1 MVGRVAFI
9 AVCILLASCASRD
22 CSPASEFEPAL
33 CALSLPQIT
42 RLDIH
47 ENAAGSSLADAATRC
62 DDFRLSESQLR
73 MYFSA
78 ARQADTN
85 DVHHTLDW
93 SPCHAS
99 GEVHFNDGRSGRWTI
114 SQSRIGSLAIGGDDA
129 ITLYCPRC
137 RFTPFK

>member
-1 MVGRVAFI
+1 MVGRFAFVA
-9 AVCILLASCASRD
+9 ACSLLVSCATRE
-22 CSPASEFEPAL
+22 CSPASEFEPVL

-42 RLDIH
+42 RLDIR
-47 ENAAGSSLADAATRC
+47 ENAARSPLADAATEC
-62 DDFRLSESQLR
+62 DDFRPSESQLR

-78 ARQADTN
+78 ARQTDAD

-99 GEVHFNDGRSGRWTI
+99 GVVHFSDGRSGQWTV
-114 SQSRIGSLAIGGDDA
+114 SQSRIGSLAIDGGAA